1 MFKPNT
7 GFRKEFS
14 KNKTLFLMLTPAVL
28 YFIVFAY
35 FPMAGLILAFK
46 SYNYS
51 QGIFFSPWSGWDNF
65 GYFFNSGI
73 AFQVT
78 RNTIVFNLI
87 FIVTSVIA
95 SVAIAIFL
103 SEMRNRYFKKVSQ
116 SLLIFPYF
124 ISWVVVAA
132 FVYNIFNYDYGVFN
146 EILSS
151 LGFEPINI
159 YSKTSYWYIL
169 LPVLHV
175 WKTVGYSSAIYFAS
189 IAGINMEY
197 YEAAKVDGANT
208 FQRIRNITLPFL
220 KPTIIVLVL
229 LSVGQILRGNVDMF
243 YQLIG
248 NNGMLF
254 NGTDVIDTYVFR
266 SLAGGGTADL
276 GLTSAATFYQS
287 VMCFVIIYITNYI
300 VKRQEKDYALF

>member
-1 MFKPNT
+1 MLKPNS
-7 GFRKEFS
+7 GFRKEFG
-14 KNKTLFLMLTPAVL
+14 KNKVLFLMLAPTVL

-35 FPMAGLILAFK
+35 LPMAGLVVAFK

-51 QGIFFSPWSGWDNF
+51 QGIFFSPWSGFENF
-65 GYFFNSGI
+65 GYFFKSGV

-95 SVAIAIFL
+95 SVAIAVFL
-103 SEMRNRYFKKVSQ
+103 SEMKNKYFKKVSQ
-116 SLLIFPYF
+116 SFLIFPYF

-132 FVYNIFNYDYGVFN
+132 FVYNVFNYDYGVFN
-146 EILSS
+146 EVLRS

-159 YSKTSYWYIL
+159 YSKTSYWYVL
-169 LPVLHV
+169 LPLLHI
-175 WKTVGYSSAIYFAS
+175 WKNVGYSSAIYFAS
-189 IAGINMEY
+189 IAGINTEY
-197 YEAAKVDGANT
+197 YEAARVDGANT
-208 FQRIRNITLPFL
+208 FQRIRHITLPFL
-220 KPTIIVLVL
+220 KPTVIVLVL
-229 LSVGQILRGNVDMF
+229 LSVGQILRGNMDMF

-266 SLAGGGTADL
+266 SLTGGADL

-287 VMCFVIIYITNYI
+287 VMCFAVIYVTNLV
-300 VKRQEKDYALF
+300 VKKADKDYALF